1 MLNNIN
7 MVLDYILA
15 INGFD
20 SQYVYFPLSKTKIIE
35 EVIWKISLPEFSSH
49 FPQARL
55 YSDCSLEPVSGYA
68 NRYYFP
74 RELRTLLETDD
85 IEIVTLGEV
94 RREPKAL
101 GNRFWPVGDFSM
113 GGAFIDMQTPSNM
126 VDLAMMKNNMAQNII
141 PLDVRMEGNTLVF
154 DEFNMPNIGTQKFR
168 MEVRLTHKKDFTS
181 MTTALINEFKDLVNV
196 DFKIYM
202 WDNHYKYLEG
212 LNTSK
217 GQVSLKMNSLEEA
230 KQDRKDLIERF
241 KNDKMFFFDD
251 TYVTR

>member
-35 EVIWKISLPEFSSH
+35 EIIWKISLPEFSSH
-49 FPQARL
+49 FPQTKT
-55 YSDCSLEPVSGYA
+55 YTNCKLEPVNNDPY
-68 NRYYFP
+68 RFYFP
-74 RELRTLLETDD
+74 REVRDLIEEDD

-94 RREPKAL
+94 RWEPKSL

-113 GGAFIDMQTPSNM
+113 GGAFIDMQTPANM

-154 DEFNMPNIGTQKFR
+154 DEFNMPNISTQRYR
-168 MEVRLTHKKDFTS
+168 MEFRLTHKKDFTT
-181 MTTALINEFKDLVNV
+181 MTTALINEFKDLVNI

-217 GQVSLKMNSLEEA
+217 GQVNLKMASLEEA
-230 KQDRKDLIERF
+230 KQDRKDLIEKFR
-241 KNDKMFFFDD
+241 NDRMFFYDN